1 MLVFEFSGDK
11 FEWMKDQYSKPAGSD
26 ESAISLPRHP
36 SAPDLH
42 HTYPAVHI
50 SGFKEITMVSK

>member
-1 MLVFEFSGDK
+1 
-11 FEWMKDQYSKPAGSD
+11 MKDQYSKPAGSD